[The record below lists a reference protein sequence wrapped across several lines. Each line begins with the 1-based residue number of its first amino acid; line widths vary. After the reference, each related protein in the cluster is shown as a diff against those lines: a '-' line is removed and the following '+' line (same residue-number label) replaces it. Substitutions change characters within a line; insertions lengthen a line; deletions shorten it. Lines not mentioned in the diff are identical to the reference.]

1 MAGQRA
7 VWQDLRRMF
16 NYAARASAPKDMS
29 FEEQREWM
37 VRNQLEAWGI
47 TTLRVLDAM
56 RRVPRELFV
65 PDEEQKSA
73 YYDGA
78 LPIGEG
84 QTISQPYVVAYM
96 TEMLRLGGRE
106 KVLEIGTGSGY
117 QTAVLSLLAS
127 EVYTVERIERLARLA
142 QKKLARFGAS
152 NVRFRLGDGSLGWPE
167 HAPYDAILVTC
178 AAPAVPQPLVQQLA
192 EGGRMIVPVGPR
204 GYQDLILVR
213 RQGQEVAQDRLS
225 PVAFVPLI
233 GEHGW

>member
-1 MAGQRA
+1 MAFDQ
-7 VWQDLRRMF
+7 
-16 NYAARASAPKDMS
+16 
-29 FEEQREWM
+29 QREWM

-47 TTLRVLDAM
+47 ADPRVLDAM

-65 PDEEQKSA
+65 PDEERESA

-78 LPIGEG
+78 LPIAEG
-84 QTISQPYVVAYM
+84 QTISQPYVVAHM
-96 TEMLRLGGRE
+96 TEVLRLKGQE

-117 QTAVLSLLAS
+117 QTAVLSLLAA
-127 EVYTVERIERLARLA
+127 EVYTVERITRLARQAEKTLA
-142 QKKLARFGAS
+142 HVGAS
-152 NVRFRLGDGSLGWPE
+152 NVHFRIGDGSLGWPE

-192 EGGRMIVPVGPR
+192 DGGRMIAPVGPR
-204 GYQDLILVR
+204 GYQDLVLVR
-213 RQGQEVAQDRLS
+213 KQGQAVTEDRLS